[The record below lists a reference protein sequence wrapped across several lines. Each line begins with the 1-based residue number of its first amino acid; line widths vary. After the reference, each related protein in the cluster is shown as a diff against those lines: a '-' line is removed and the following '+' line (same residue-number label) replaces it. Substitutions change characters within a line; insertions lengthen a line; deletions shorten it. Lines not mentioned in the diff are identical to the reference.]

1 MILLPEIEYTVKVV
15 TGDVM
20 GAGTDANVFVNIY
33 GELGDSADRQLAKSD
48 NLNKF
53 ERNQVKKTK
62 KNDQNTGINISFSF

>member
-1 MILLPEIEYTVKVV
+1 MILFPEIEYTVKVV

-53 ERNQVKKTK
+53 ERNQVNKQ
-62 KNDQNTGINISFSF
+62 KNDQNTGINISFSL